1 VNLEQIAVMTGN
13 KVIPTASVALIINN
27 ERYITSKVGVGP
39 VDAALK
45 AIQSII
51 GEKIKIKEYHIN
63 AITGG
68 TDALA
73 EVIVKLEG
81 YGKEITTKAANED
94 IVRASVEAIID
105 GINKIME

>member
-1 VNLEQIAVMTGN
+1 MFSLWPCVLV
-13 KVIPTASVALIINN
+13 VIPSA
-27 ERYITSKVGVGP
+27 
-39 VDAALK
+39 
-45 AIQSII
+45 
-51 GEKIKIKEYHIN
+51 KIKEYHIN